1 MCLLSLFPLYFFLV
15 LNGHISRQEL
25 FSEHNALCFCDSASL
40 LPAEAEVHQVLHGT
54 GVLWMLAL
62 ASRFFQLHA
71 LIEYFL
77 SLYMRAATYFI
88 TFFHQKDLFTLL
100 LQTILFLPGCISAVQ
115 QPVYK
120 LAFVPKCLKYCSV
133 NKLAPSPNY

>member
-1 MCLLSLFPLYFFLV
+1 MRISAGRNYFQNIMPYVSVTQPPFFLRKLKCTRCCMAQV
-15 LNGHISRQEL
+15 SCGCWLWLPGSSSLMH
-25 FSEHNALCFCDSASL
+25 SEC
-40 LPAEAEVHQVLHGT
+40 
-54 GVLWMLAL
+54 
-62 ASRFFQLHA
+62 
-71 LIEYFL
+71 FL